1 MIIYTRIKELCEE
14 KKITIAALERELGFS
29 KGAVSK
35 WVRNFPN
42 AAYLVKVADYFMVTT
57 DYLLGRSDIR
67 IRYESIDEDCLQMF
81 TEIYRLGIDKEL
93 LGAMLETIIEKYP
106 KFIEN
111 DNDENVFDK

>member
-14 KKITIAALERELGFS
+14 KKITITALERELGFI

-57 DYLLGRSDIR
+57 DYLLGRSNIR
-67 IRYESIDEDCLQMF
+67 IRYEDVGEDYLQ
-81 TEIYRLGIDKEL
+81 TIIKLNELGIDKEL
-93 LGAMLETIIEKYP
+93 FDAMMKAIVERYSKSAGDSYE
-106 KFIEN
+106 
-111 DNDENVFDK
+111 DNVFDK